1 VSLSAINT
9 KWTDAHAQPPT
20 SQSKLP
26 IVDIYLAGSAP
37 CVPSDAPT
45 CAEAPPAE
53 LTVTPSVAECTKF
66 IKRPTTLKD
75 KLAMA
80 KSQLA
85 DEKEKTSE
93 LKRMVLALEAAL
105 GESEAGKRPTE
116 VAISCR
122 YRSFRGGEV

>member
-1 VSLSAINT
+1 MTVNS
-9 KWTDAHAQPPT
+9 KWTDAHTHPPT

-37 CVPSDAPT
+37 SVPSDAPT
-45 CAEAPPAE
+45 SAEAPPAE
-53 LTVTPSVAECTKF
+53 LIVTPSSAECTKF
-66 IKRPTTLKD
+66 IKKPTSLKD

-93 LKRMVLALEAAL
+93 LRRRVLALEAAL
-105 GESEAGKRPTE
+105 GESAAGQTPTE
-116 VAISCR
+116 VPNSCR